1 MSGRYTKLFSLPE
14 NLYAEG
20 SPVIIEA
27 GVLTLDNNTNRVFV
41 QLKFRNISDKE
52 IKALSVTLKAYYVTG
67 KEASEPVKY
76 QYLDFCSHI
85 DEEFGAKTPVLLH
98 DNTVRSF
105 SVHVDEVVYADN
117 TVGEVNLD
125 YSESVPE
132 QHLLCKTDGWNNDTA
147 SEFKKLTNDK
157 CVYAVCEYKDLWLCS
172 CGGANSLVRDK
183 RCRRCGCA
191 RDFLKSITPEKAQAH
206 INDTIYDD
214 AVTKMQSNSVTDY
227 DKAIALFNSIHGW
240 KDADDKTKEC
250 EKLREELKQTIA
262 IERQKEGIRRKKQ
275 IKKIVIAVSIFC
287 ICVILGVVTKKA
299 IIPAVKYHKA
309 DNLISEQKY
318 DEAIELLKT
327 LGDKDSAVKIKECE
341 NEKNYEIAK
350 KNLNNQEYTK
360 AAQAFWALGNYK
372 DCIAKLGEIY
382 KIAQQEFENG
392 NCDDAEII
400 FDSLN
405 SFMDS
410 RIKKAEC
417 QKEKSYQTAQKA
429 LSEGKLL
436 EACRAFI
443 SLNEYKDSKN
453 KIEEIYQV
461 AQKKEEEK
469 KFEEALAIYSVLKEC
484 DGYKN
489 CNTKISD
496 LLLSNG
502 ELINVGDSIAFGKY
516 EQDNDLTNGKED
528 INWKVIAKEKNKI
541 LVISEKILDRK
552 PYHFQ
557 KEDITWEKCS
567 LRDWLNSGFLNEAF
581 STNERNKIA
590 VTFVTADKNP
600 DGIADSGNP
609 THDKIFLLSI
619 NEAEKYFDLVVN
631 GKCEGTRY
639 TEKDGRIT
647 SLWWLRTTGLI
658 QSLAS
663 KCGAG
668 RIDTSG
674 LMVDDAV
681 YGGVRPA
688 LWITIDK

>member
-1 MSGRYTKLFSLPE
+1 MSERYTKLFSLPK

-67 KEASEPVKY
+67 KEASEPLKY
-76 QYLDFCSHI
+76 QYLDFCCNI

-172 CGGANSLVRDK
+172 CGCANSLVRDK

-206 INDTIYDD
+206 IYNN
-214 AVTKMQSNSVTDY
+214 AAAKMQLNSVTDY
-227 DKAIALFNSIHGW
+227 DKAIALFNSIRGW
-240 KDADDKTKEC
+240 KDADDKAKEC
-250 EKLREELKQTIA
+250 KKLREELKQTIA
-262 IERQKEGIRRKKQ
+262 KKEGIRRKKQ
-275 IKKIVIAVSIFC
+275 IKKIVITVSIFC
-287 ICVILGVVTKKA
+287 VCIILGVVTKKA
-299 IIPAVKYHKA
+299 IIPAAKYHKA

-318 DEAIELLKT
+318 DEA
-327 LGDKDSAVKIKECE
+327 
-341 NEKNYEIAK
+341 
-350 KNLNNQEYTK
+350 
-360 AAQAFWALGNYK
+360 
-372 DCIAKLGEIY
+372 
-382 KIAQQEFENG
+382 
-392 NCDDAEII
+392 EII
-400 FDSLN
+400 FDSLD

-410 RIKKAEC
+410 KIKKAEC
-417 QKEKSYQTAQKA
+417 QKEKRYQTAQKA

-436 EACRAFI
+436 DACRAFI

-453 KIEEIYQV
+453 KIEEIYQA

-469 KFEEALAIYSVLKEC
+469 KFEEALAIYSVLKDC

-489 CNTKISD
+489 CITKISD

-557 KEDITWEKCS
+557 YEDITWEKCS
-567 LRDWLNSGFLNEAF
+567 LRDWLNSVFLNEAF
-581 STNERNKIA
+581 STKERNKIA

-609 THDKIFLLSI
+609 THDKVFLLSI

-674 LMVDDAV
+674 LEVDDAS

>member
-41 QLKFRNISDKE
+41 QLKFRNISDEE
-52 IKALSVTLKAYYVTG
+52 IKALSVTLKAYFVTG

-105 SVHVDEVVYADN
+105 SVHVDEVVYTDN

-318 DEAIELLKT
+318 DEA
-327 LGDKDSAVKIKECE
+327 
-341 NEKNYEIAK
+341 
-350 KNLNNQEYTK
+350 
-360 AAQAFWALGNYK
+360 
-372 DCIAKLGEIY
+372 
-382 KIAQQEFENG
+382 
-392 NCDDAEII
+392 EII
-400 FDSLN
+400 FDSLD

-410 RIKKAEC
+410 KIKKVEC
-417 QKEKSYQTAQKA
+417 QKEKIYQTAQKA

-453 KIEEIYQV
+453 KIEEIYQA

-484 DGYKN
+484 DAYKN

-581 STNERNKIA
+581 STN
-590 VTFVTADKNP
+590 
-600 DGIADSGNP
+600 
-609 THDKIFLLSI
+609 
-619 NEAEKYFDLVVN
+619 
-631 GKCEGTRY
+631 
-639 TEKDGRIT
+639 
-647 SLWWLRTTGLI
+647 
-658 QSLAS
+658 
-663 KCGAG
+663 
-668 RIDTSG
+668 
-674 LMVDDAV
+674 
-681 YGGVRPA
+681 
-688 LWITIDK
+688 

>member
-250 EKLREELKQTIA
+250 EKLREELKQTILEA
-262 IERQKEGIRRKKQ
+262 RQAEEKRRKKKN
-275 IKKIVIAVSIFC
+275 KKIIKISSISAACIITVVVLVI
-287 ICVILGVVTKKA
+287 VI
-299 IIPAVKYHKA
+299 
-309 DNLISEQKY
+309 N
-318 DEAIELLKT
+318 
-327 LGDKDSAVKIKECE
+327 SA
-341 NEKNYEIAK
+341 IAK
-350 KNLNNQEYTK
+350 NRQYTNAMEEMNAGNLAVDY
-360 AAQAFWALGNYK
+360 
-372 DCIAKLGEIY
+372 
-382 KIAQQEFENG
+382 
-392 NCDDAEII
+392 
-400 FDSLN
+400 
-405 SFMDS
+405 
-410 RIKKAEC
+410 
-417 QKEKSYQTAQKA
+417 
-429 LSEGKLL
+429 
-436 EACRAFI
+436 
-443 SLNEYKDSKN
+443 
-453 KIEEIYQV
+453 
-461 AQKKEEEK
+461 
-469 KFEEALAIYSVLKEC
+469 
-484 DGYKN
+484 
-489 CNTKISD
+489 
-496 LLLSNG
+496 
-502 ELINVGDSIAFGKY
+502 
-516 EQDNDLTNGKED
+516 
-528 INWKVIAKEKNKI
+528 
-541 LVISEKILDRK
+541 
-552 PYHFQ
+552 
-557 KEDITWEKCS
+557 
-567 LRDWLNSGFLNEAF
+567 SGF
-581 STNERNKIA
+581 
-590 VTFVTADKNP
+590 V
-600 DGIADSGNP
+600 
-609 THDKIFLLSI
+609 
-619 NEAEKYFDLVVN
+619 
-631 GKCEGTRY
+631 
-639 TEKDGRIT
+639 
-647 SLWWLRTTGLI
+647 
-658 QSLAS
+658 
-663 KCGAG
+663 
-668 RIDTSG
+668 
-674 LMVDDAV
+674 
-681 YGGVRPA
+681 
-688 LWITIDK
+688 